1 MPTNL
6 TGSFV
11 DQTYNQLLH
20 IDGGPV
26 ATERTIYSG
35 TGTPTALKLGT
46 ISASVENIKFDGN
59 TISTNN
65 TNGDLFLT
73 PNGTGSVTIAKVN
86 VLGGVISN
94 ITDLAVIDGGTGAS
108 DAAGARTNLGLG
120 SMAVQNAD
128 AVTITGGT
136 IANITFSGSITGV
149 TSLTGTTLTG
159 TTVNGGNLQLA
170 ANTLAST
177 DTDGNIILQPNGSG
191 IVQFPTMVGTNLL
204 AGTFSTTDNETSIAF
219 NANTFTAFGTDV
231 DIDINLTPKG
241 LGSVVTTNLLATV
254 FDTNVLTAGVTLAGT
269 TLAADGTDTDISINI
284 TPKGTGSVV
293 VSKADINGG
302 TVDATTVGATT
313 PAAVT
318 GTNVKATAELG
329 YTTGAGGTVTQLTS
343 KSTGVTLDKLVG
355 QIVTHDESMGNNT
368 SVSFTVSNSLVG
380 ANDVVVIHRA
390 SGGTGGG
397 VYHVFVDAV
406 AAGSFVVHLHNDHG
420 GTLAEA
426 VTLNFAVIK
435 GVVA

>member
-11 DQTYNQLLH
+11 DQTFNQLLH

-46 ISASVENIKFDGN
+46 ISASVENINFNGN
-59 TISTNN
+59 TISTNDA
-65 TNGDLFLT
+65 NGNLFLT
-73 PNGTGSVTIAKVN
+73 PNGTGAVVITKVN
-86 VLGGVISN
+86 ILGGSLSG
-94 ITDLAVIDGGTGAS
+94 ITDLAITDGGTGAS

-120 SMAVQNAD
+120 TLATQNAD
-128 AVTITGGT
+128 AVNITGGT
-136 IANITFSGSITGV
+136 IANATFTGSV
-149 TSLTGTTLTG
+149 AVTTLTATTVNGTTVNG
-159 TTVNGGNLQLA
+159 TTVNGGNLRMQ
-170 ANTLAST
+170 ANILSSV
-177 DTDGNIILQPNGSG
+177 DTDGDINLQPNG
-191 IVQFPTMVGTNLL
+191 T
-204 AGTFSTTDNETSIAF
+204 
-219 NANTFTAFGTDV
+219 
-231 DIDINLTPKG
+231 
-241 LGSVVTTNLLATV
+241 GSVVIGLLDISANNVVGTFTDGDINITPNGIGSVVIPMLKATV
-254 FDTNVLTAGVTLAGT
+254 FDTNVAAAGVTLAGT
-269 TLAADGTDTDISINI
+269 TLAADGTDTDINI
-284 TPKGTGSVV
+284 TLTPKGTGSVV

-318 GTNVKATAELG
+318 GTDVKATASLG
-329 YTTGAGGTVTQLTS
+329 YGTGAGGTVTQLTS

-368 SVSFTVSNSLVG
+368 SVSFTVTNSLVG

-397 VYHVFVDAV
+397 VYHAFVDAI

-426 VTLNFAVIK
+426 ITLNFAVIK